1 MLRMRKRKKRSGE
14 PLANFSKGRIKSMRE
29 RRKFHRIPQPIDAR
43 YRVSGDFGLAWAKG
57 NLVNISATG
66 LRFRAEELL
75 EKGAMVEIEAKMP
88 GLKELLIVRGMVVWS
103 SLQASGVA
111 EMGIEFYEVS
121 VPQQYQIDNLVS
133 FLRSSG
139 TQRTLPPKAP

>member
-1 MLRMRKRKKRSGE
+1 
-14 PLANFSKGRIKSMRE
+14 MRE
-29 RRKFHRIPQPIDAR
+29 RRQFHRIPQPIEAR
-43 YRVSGDFGLAWAKG
+43 YRVSGDLGLAWAKG
-57 NLVNISATG
+57 NLVNISASG

-88 GLKELLIVRGMVVWS
+88 GLKEVLALKGMVVWS

-111 EMGIEFYEVS
+111 EMGVEFSEVS
-121 VPQQYQIDNLVS
+121 VQQQYQIDSLVS

-139 TQRTLPPKAP
+139 TQRTPPSSPA